1 MSEIEATAEARYK
14 VAEVCR
20 LADVQPYVLK
30 YWETE
35 FPVLSAPKG
44 ASGPRLYSGLELKII
59 ERIKK
64 LLYDEGYTIAGAK
77 KRLDAELKEQAA
89 RPAEPEPLVLTSV
102 PEPVEATGA
111 RRRRVKTASAKP
123 AESVPEP
130 EPVTEPVTEP
140 EPFLELADAPV
151 FSVHAD
157 RPAPELSSP
166 LEIDESPT
174 PAGEVEIV
182 REPPAL
188 LSLKTAPV
196 IRKVDPA
203 PAPMA
208 QSPDPRVARALAELK
223 EIASLLSREEA

>member
-30 YWETE
+30 YWESE

-77 KRLDAELKEQAA
+77 KRLEAELKEKAAAARRARAA
-89 RPAEPEPLVLTSV
+89 RPDARLPSPPSR
-102 PEPVEATGA
+102 PPRGAAA
-111 RRRRVKTASAKP
+111 RRRRRRSP
-123 AESVPEP
+123 SEP
-130 EPVTEPVTEP
+130 PSRSPSP
-140 EPFLELADAPV
+140 SLELADAPV

-157 RPAPELSSP
+157 ASAPELSSP
-166 LEIDESPT
+166 LEIDESST
-174 PAGEVEIV
+174 PAGDVEIV
-182 REPPAL
+182 PEPAVAA
-188 LSLKTAPV
+188 SAKTAPV
-196 IRKVDPA
+196 VRKIDPA

>member
-30 YWETE
+30 YWESE
-35 FPVLSAPKG
+35 FPVLSTPKG
-44 ASGPRLYSGLELKII
+44 ATGPRLYSGIELKII

-89 RPAEPEPLVLTSV
+89 RTADPEPLVLTPA
-102 PEPVEATGA
+102 PEPGEGTGTKKRRAKTQPKPVET
-111 RRRRVKTASAKP
+111 
-123 AESVPEP
+123 VPEP
-130 EPVTEPVTEP
+130 EAESS
-140 EPFLELADAPV
+140 LELADAPV
-151 FSVHAD
+151 FSVHPD
-157 RPAPELSSP
+157 VPAPELASP
-166 LEIDESPT
+166 LEIDESPA

-182 REPPAL
+182 HEPAPAV
-188 LSLKTAPV
+188 SLKTAPV
-196 IRKVDPA
+196 VRKIDPA

>member
-30 YWETE
+30 YWESE

-44 ASGPRLYSGLELKII
+44 ASGPRLYNGLELKII

-77 KRLDAELKEQAA
+77 KRLEAELKEKAA
-89 RPAEPEPLVLTSV
+89 EPAEPEPLVLTPA
-102 PEPVEATGA
+102 PEPADSTA
-111 RRRRVKTASAKP
+111 SRRRRAKAAP
-123 AESVPEP
+123 PKPLENEPEP
-130 EPVTEPVTEP
+130 ESS
-140 EPFLELADAPV
+140 LELADAPV
-151 FSVHAD
+151 FSVHAES
-157 RPAPELSSP
+157 PAPDLSTA
-166 LEIDESPT
+166 LEIDESST
-174 PAGEVEIV
+174 PAGDVEIA
-182 REPPAL
+182 PPAVAA
-188 LSLKTAPV
+188 SAKTAPV
-196 IRKVDPA
+196 VRKIDPA